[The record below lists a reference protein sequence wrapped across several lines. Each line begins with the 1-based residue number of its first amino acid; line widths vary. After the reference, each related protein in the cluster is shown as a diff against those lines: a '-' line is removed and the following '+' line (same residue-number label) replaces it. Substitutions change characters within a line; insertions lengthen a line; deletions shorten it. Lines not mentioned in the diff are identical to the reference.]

1 MSSDCTVLVH
11 GHVLLGAV
19 LGQQAVRVLVHA
31 QLVQRGEILA
41 AEVAAVTQLLL
52 VALDV
57 LKEGLQL
64 LEGLGTGLH
73 HTFVHLAEGRK
84 LGRLTMDTSWEKPV
98 PTVRTAFLSGKKHR
112 LSGHIPEKARQ
123 DKGVLM

>member
-31 QLVQRGEILA
+31 QLVQRGEVLA
-41 AEVAAVTQLLL
+41 AQVAAITQLLL

-73 HTFVHLAEGRK
+73 HTFVHLGEGRAT
-84 LGRLTMDTSWEKPV
+84 GDAHHGNRQGKPS
-98 PTVRTAFLSGKKHR
+98 AN
-112 LSGHIPEKARQ
+112 RQ
-123 DKGVLM
+123 NC